1 MHGCRCK
8 GVRSAVEHTT
18 AAGRGGPFVR
28 FASGL
33 SSPGSQIST
42 TDRTHASPGCM
53 LETITYNLEFYAL
66 MARRTPRPSRKRYIP
81 PARPRAPS
89 CVEGGVADSPA
100 RVPRG
105 CSTVVPHTQRTP
117 ADARRILAKSTPIF
131 FDRVGAV
138 SPLVAAVG
146 CGRCGAVVGL
156 GVCGASGVA
165 PQARPVAHPAPKR
178 GQWRTALDVRCP
190 ERRRQHPDHASVKT
204 ASSFLEPMSVFLPPR
219 ASVACMVGAA
229 AAHSQPPAAAMPAW
243 SPCLALAPVR
253 PPK

>member
-33 SSPGSQIST
+33 SSPG
-42 TDRTHASPGCM
+42 CM
-53 LETITYNLEFYAL
+53 LETITSNLEFYAL
-66 MARRTPRPSRKRYIP
+66 MARARPGPRASGTVYTRP
-81 PARPRAPS
+81 PGPRPRAPR

-105 CSTVVPHTQRTP
+105 CSTVVPHSYAT
-117 ADARRILAKSTPIF
+117 DAGGCAAYFSEIDTNLFRSC
-131 FDRVGAV
+131 GAV
-138 SPLVAAVG
+138 SRLVAAVG
-146 CGRCGAVVGL
+146 CDRCGAVVGL

-229 AAHSQPPAAAMPAW
+229 AAHSQPPAAATPAW
-243 SPCLALAPVR
+243 SLCSPLAAVR